1 MSDIQQFMTVHHRD
15 CDEILADAEAPLA
28 SGDWAGY
35 QQKWQE
41 FVDELLHHL
50 KMEEDVLFPAFEDAT
65 GMTQGPTMV
74 MRSEH
79 EQMRAFISQMNE
91 AIANQNQERA
101 MGLVESL
108 VLLIQQHNMK
118 EEQMLYPM
126 CDMRLAN
133 NSATLAK
140 MQDVAR

>member
-1 MSDIQQFMTVHHRD
+1 MSEIQSYMTTHHRD

-28 SGDWAGY
+28 SGDWAAY
-35 QQKWQE
+35 QEKWQS
-41 FVDELLHHL
+41 FVDELYHHL
-50 KMEEDVLFPAFEDAT
+50 TMEEQVLFPAFEEAT

-74 MRSEH
+74 MRGEH
-79 EQMRAFISQMNE
+79 EQMRAFVNQMNE
-91 AIANQNQERA
+91 AIAGQDQERA

-126 CDMRLAN
+126 CDMRLPDNAGTLN
-133 NSATLAK
+133 NMKAVEK
-140 MQDVAR
+140 